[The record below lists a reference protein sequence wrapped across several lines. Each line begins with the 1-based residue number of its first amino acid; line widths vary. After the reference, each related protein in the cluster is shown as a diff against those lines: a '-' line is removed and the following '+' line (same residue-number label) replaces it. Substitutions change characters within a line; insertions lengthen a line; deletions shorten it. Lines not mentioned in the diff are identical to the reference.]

1 MSRRL
6 KISMDLI
13 SVLENLRGVA
23 WWLVAGVCMVRRKK
37 DRLHDGEVERYVPVG
52 VEVSRFLQTSTSNLV
67 LQRK

>member
-1 MSRRL
+1 
-6 KISMDLI
+6 
-13 SVLENLRGVA
+13 VA